1 MRYMLFAGYNYYPQG
16 GMNDFISSYDTMVKA
31 IEALTGRHA
40 WFNVLDTETGKVY
53 EHYEARTYGNVHAW
67 AQKIDEL
74 LDRIHYDTGSF

>member
-16 GMNDFISSYDTMVKA
+16 GMNDYVGRYDTMVKA
-31 IEALTGRHA
+31 IESLADRHE
-40 WFNVLDTETGKVY
+40 WFNVLDTETGRVY
-53 EHYEARTYGNVHAW
+53 EHYDARVYGNFEAW